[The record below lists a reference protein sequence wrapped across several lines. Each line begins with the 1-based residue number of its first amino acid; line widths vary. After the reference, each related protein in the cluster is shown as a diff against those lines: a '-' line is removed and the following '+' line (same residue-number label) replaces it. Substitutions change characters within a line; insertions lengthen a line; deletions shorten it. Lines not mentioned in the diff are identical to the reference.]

1 MRFESIYISNFRQY
15 QTLDVSFP
23 QSLETDLHVIVAS
36 NGIGKTNLLNA
47 INWCLYGD
55 EPHLGDKDDSLT
67 ICNHSALEEAMRQ
80 GQKTAKVLVRI
91 HTVTPV
97 GRIILERSVEVNAST
112 RFEGHDYFKASVTD
126 NSGNTEILE
135 GSAADEI
142 VNQHLPRKI
151 RQYFFFDGEQLH
163 SYFGKGQD
171 TSHVKDS
178 IHEIAQVSVVA
189 NTRAH
194 IEKVIEEYQKA
205 ISKMNPEVD
214 LISTSISKKKAEQEK
229 LDEEIHIL
237 EASIKES
244 EDAIATLNQQISGTE
259 TVVADNQRYNDNLK
273 LIEHLE
279 EESKKQQALLRSL
292 VRKYYVLLML
302 YKTNSSTDELIQEK
316 FQKGVLPPDIN
327 IDLIKDSLTHH
338 ECVIC
343 KNTINAAAEAYLQ
356 SLIEKFD
363 VSTTVS
369 HKLVEIKNDV
379 SRAKKDAEGY
389 AEEKRIIFE
398 RIREISSQISALTA
412 ENEELYKRISA
423 CSSIESIGL
432 WMKQREE
439 NRALISVP

>member
-97 GRIILERSVEVNAST
+97 GRIILERSVEVNVST
-112 RFEGHDYFKASVTD
+112 RFEEHDYFKASVTD
-126 NSGNTEILE
+126 NSGNTGILE

-178 IHEIAQVSVVA
+178 IHELHKWCSC
-189 NTRAH
+189 
-194 IEKVIEEYQKA
+194 EYTVLTLRRSLKSTKSYIQNE
-205 ISKMNPEVD
+205 SRSD
-214 LISTSISKKKAEQEK
+214 LISTQ
-229 LDEEIHIL
+229 
-237 EASIKES
+237 
-244 EDAIATLNQQISGTE
+244 
-259 TVVADNQRYNDNLK
+259 
-273 LIEHLE
+273 
-279 EESKKQQALLRSL
+279 
-292 VRKYYVLLML
+292 
-302 YKTNSSTDELIQEK
+302 
-316 FQKGVLPPDIN
+316 
-327 IDLIKDSLTHH
+327 
-338 ECVIC
+338 
-343 KNTINAAAEAYLQ
+343 
-356 SLIEKFD
+356 
-363 VSTTVS
+363 
-369 HKLVEIKNDV
+369 
-379 SRAKKDAEGY
+379 
-389 AEEKRIIFE
+389 
-398 RIREISSQISALTA
+398 
-412 ENEELYKRISA
+412 
-423 CSSIESIGL
+423 
-432 WMKQREE
+432 
-439 NRALISVP
+439 